1 MIVYKHHKIESK
13 YKIMNI
19 SFVVNM
25 PALLV
30 SESDFVTICLD
41 YLFYNHQIER
51 IYKMIQYGRKDQ
63 KNTKGHINLY

>member
-1 MIVYKHHKIESK
+1 LIMIVYKHHKIESK

-30 SESDFVTICLD
+30 SELVCLA
-41 YLFYNHQIER
+41 FC
-51 IYKMIQYGRKDQ
+51 
-63 KNTKGHINLY
+63 

>member
-1 MIVYKHHKIESK
+1 LKLIMIVYKHHKIESK

-30 SESDFVTICLD
+30 SESDFVTNCSLETSIP
-41 YLFYNHQIER
+41 
-51 IYKMIQYGRKDQ
+51 
-63 KNTKGHINLY
+63 